1 MAMETSTISSS
12 SSNEDFAVGCLLSI
26 KTTLG
31 EEFDGQVMTFDR
43 PSNVLVLHI
52 LNFDFLFMFLLNIS
66 IFEFFCL
73 GFLDSFVSQEGSKH
87 GPKRDIRFLKANYIK
102 EFSLLGQAEDPL
114 DINKCYI
121 DLHSLQAREEL
132 ALRQAEA
139 DAERIGVGVTAEAQS
154 IFDALSKTYV
164 PLFYFLGVYISLLAS
179 VSCSLNS
186 RDFSNA
192 NRYNLD

>member
-1 MAMETSTISSS
+1 MAMESSNITSSS
-12 SSNEDFAVGCLLSI
+12 SSEDFAVGCLLSI

-43 PSNVLVLHI
+43 PSNVL
-52 LNFDFLFMFLLNIS
+52 
-66 IFEFFCL
+66 
-73 GFLDSFVSQEGSKH
+73 GSKH

-154 IFDALSKTYV
+154 IFDALSKTLPVRWDKTAIVVMNEVRVGSPYLPECV
-164 PLFYFLGVYISLLAS
+164 NGGTPAANDRVKKVLELERKRLQARGAS
-179 VSCSLNS
+179 
-186 RDFSNA
+186 R
-192 NRYNLD
+192 